1 MVIVYGKSGC
11 VEKTELCVRTRKGET
26 MKYQIGR
33 PGRVVVVRF
42 EDRDDVIGHLV
53 EIAKKEQIRAAVVH
67 LVGGMRE
74 GSIVVG
80 PEKDEFPPAP
90 VWKKL
95 GEAHEVIGFGTIF
108 WQDDEPKVHFHG
120 AFGKKDMVKVGCLRA
135 DSETFLV
142 LEAVIMEIEGVTARR
157 QFDPVSGMVLLNLD

>member
-1 MVIVYGKSGC
+1 
-11 VEKTELCVRTRKGET
+11 
-26 MKYQIGR
+26 MKYQIGK

-42 EDRDDVIGHLV
+42 EDRDDVLSNLV
-53 EIAKKEQIRAAVVH
+53 NIAKKENIRAAVVH

-80 PEKDEFPPAP
+80 PESDELPPKP

-95 GEAHEVIGFGTIF
+95 GESHEVIGFGTIF

-142 LEAVIMEIEGVTARR
+142 LEAVITEIEGVTARR
-157 QFDPVSGMVLLNLD
+157 ELDPISNMVLLKL

>member
-1 MVIVYGKSGC
+1 
-11 VEKTELCVRTRKGET
+11 
-26 MKYQIGR
+26 MKYQTGR
-33 PGRVVVVRF
+33 PGRIVIVRF
-42 EDRDDVIGHLV
+42 EDHDDILTNLV
-53 EIAKKEQIRAAVVH
+53 AIAKKENIRAAVVH

-80 PEKDEFPPAP
+80 PETDTLPPKP

-95 GEAHEVIGFGTIF
+95 GESHEVVGFGTIF
-108 WQDDEPKVHFHG
+108 WQGDEPKVHFHG

-142 LEAVIMEIEGVTARR
+142 LEAVITEIEGVTARR
-157 QFDPVSGMVLLNLD
+157 ELDEKSGMVLLKLD

>member
-1 MVIVYGKSGC
+1 
-11 VEKTELCVRTRKGET
+11 
-26 MKYQIGR
+26 MKYQVGK
-33 PGRVVVVRF
+33 PGRVIVVRF
-42 EDRDDVIGHLV
+42 EDRDDVITNLV
-53 EIAKKEQIRAAVVH
+53 GIARDENIRAGIFH

-80 PEKDEFPPAP
+80 PEKDEFPPTP

-95 GEAHEVIGFGTIF
+95 GESHEVVGFGTIF

-120 AFGKKDMVKVGCLRA
+120 AFGKKDMVKVGRLRA

-142 LEAVIMEIEGVTARR
+142 LEAVITEIEGVTAKREL
-157 QFDPVSGMVLLNLD
+157 DPISGMVLLKL